1 MKRQIGAGDKTAP
14 ICKKEAL
21 MFLSQTRQTILCA
34 TLLICAINITPKVSG
49 TSQQPENP
57 KSPTPVSITRAAEDI
72 TAEQLKDYLDFIAS
86 DELEGRDTPSRGLDI
101 AAKFI
106 AVHLSRW
113 KLKPMGDLIEGSQ
126 RSYFQR
132 IPLRRDRID
141 PAKTTLNVNDR
152 GFRFGEDFLAL
163 PTGFSGT
170 ISAPLV
176 YVGDGWMIKSKNINP
191 YQGIDVKGKI
201 LITTNAGMPPGVTEA
216 DLSGVPGET
225 WDYPATYA
233 RRHGAAGVI
242 LIPSRNALAN
252 WERQRQANLEQS
264 HLAALSLEEPGGP
277 ELALAFPRVP
287 IISASAALTNI
298 LLSGEGRDPAEFFG
312 RNAEGKLPPSFT
324 LDANKKLSVTVGLK
338 SEATRSQ
345 NVVAM
350 VEGSDPTLKH
360 EYVTIGAHYD
370 GAVGPPMQPDAIYNA
385 ADDNASGTAGLMS
398 MAEALMRA
406 PRPKRSILFIWDAG
420 EERGLLGSYHF
431 TVKPPV
437 PLDKIVAHFNIDM
450 IGRTRTGDATSANEG
465 LAGPNEVFVVSPRSL
480 STELSALVDN
490 VNRSYLNL
498 RLNSRFDNVNNQ
510 FFFPRSDHV
519 PYLQQGIPI
528 LSWFTGLH
536 EDYHK
541 PSDSPDKVDYQ
552 KMEKIT
558 RTLFVTAWAL
568 ADAAKRPQIDHSL
581 PPGLVKMQQ

>member
-1 MKRQIGAGDKTAP
+1 
-14 ICKKEAL
+14 
-21 MFLSQTRQTILCA
+21 MFLLQTRQAILCA
-34 TLLICAINITPKVSG
+34 TLLLCALSITPKVNG
-49 TSQQPENP
+49 TYQPQE
-57 KSPTPVSITRAAEDI
+57 KATGKTAGQALSSAERI
-72 TAEQLKDYLDFIAS
+72 TADQLKDYLNFIAS

-106 AVHLSRW
+106 ALHLSRW
-113 KLKPMGDLIEGSQ
+113 KLKPMGDQLAGDQ

-141 PAKTTLNVNDR
+141 PAETSLNLNDQS
-152 GFRFGEDFLAL
+152 FHFGDDFLAL
-163 PTGFSGT
+163 PTGFTGT
-170 ISAPLV
+170 ISGPLV

-201 LITTNAGMPPGVTEA
+201 LITTNSGLPPGVSEA
-216 DLSGVPGET
+216 DLVGIPGEN

-233 RRHGAAGVI
+233 RKHGAAGVI
-242 LIPSRNALAN
+242 LIPSRNALSN
-252 WERQRQANLEQS
+252 WERQRQTNLEQS
-264 HLAALSLEEPGGP
+264 HLAALSLEEPGSP
-277 ELALAFPRVP
+277 EMVLSFPRVP
-287 IISASAALTNI
+287 IAIASAALTNI
-298 LLSGEGRDPAEFFG
+298 LLSGEGRDPAQFFG
-312 RNAEGKLPPSFT
+312 RDAEGKLPKPFL
-324 LDANKKLSVTVGLK
+324 LDSNKKLNITVGLK
-338 SEATRSQ
+338 SEAASTQ
-345 NVVAM
+345 NVMAM
-350 VEGSDPTLKH
+350 VEGSDPVLKH
-360 EYVTIGAHYD
+360 EYITLGAHYD

-385 ADDNASGTAGLMS
+385 ADDNASGTAGLLG

-450 IGRTRTGDATSANEG
+450 IGRTRIGDATPANEG
-465 LAGPNEVFVVSPRSL
+465 LAGPNEVFVVGPRSL
-480 STELSALVDN
+480 STELSKLVDD

-498 RLNSRFDNVNNQ
+498 KLNYRFDNVNNQ
-510 FFFPRSDHV
+510 FFFPRSDHT
-519 PYLQQGIPI
+519 PYLQQGVLI

-541 PSDSPDKVDYQ
+541 PSDSSDKIDYP

-558 RTLFVTAWAL
+558 RTLFITAWSL
-568 ADAAKRPQIDHSL
+568 ADAATPPQIDQPL
-581 PPGLVKMQQ
+581 PSGFGRKGQ

>member
-1 MKRQIGAGDKTAP
+1 MNLPQTMRVIVCTA
-14 ICKKEAL
+14 IVA
-21 MFLSQTRQTILCA
+21 LCA
-34 TLLICAINITPKVSG
+34 AGFTLKVNGSG
-49 TSQQPENP
+49 GGIKYDGTAGNTQQKPA
-57 KSPTPVSITRAAEDI
+57 SRTAAAAVGAAEHI

-106 AVHLSRW
+106 ALHLSRW
-113 KLKPMGDLIEGSQ
+113 GLKPVGDQVAGDGK
-126 RSYFQR
+126 SYFQR

-141 PAKTTLNVNDR
+141 PAQTSLKLNDR
-152 GFRFGEDFLAL
+152 RFSFGDDLLAL
-163 PTGFSGT
+163 PTGFAGT
-170 ISAPLV
+170 TGGPLV
-176 YVGDGWMIKSKNINP
+176 YVGDGWMIKAKNINA

-201 LITTNAGMPPGVTEA
+201 LIANNAGLPPGVSEA
-216 DLSGVPGET
+216 DLTGTLGED
-225 WDYPATYA
+225 WDYPLTYA
-233 RRHGAAGVI
+233 RRHGAAGII
-242 LIPSRNALAN
+242 LIPSRDSLAN
-252 WERQRQANLEQS
+252 WERQRQARLEQT

-277 ELALAFPRVP
+277 ELVLSWPRVP
-287 IISASAALTNI
+287 IITASGALTRS
-298 LLSGEGRDPAEFFG
+298 LLGGEGRDPAEFFG
-312 RNAEGKLPPSFT
+312 RNAEGKLPPSFA
-324 LDANKKLSVTVGLK
+324 LDPNKKLSITVGLK
-338 SEATRSQ
+338 SEAAATQ

-350 VEGSDPTLKH
+350 VEGSDPVLKH

-370 GAVGPPMQPDAIYNA
+370 GAVGPTTGAAQPDGIYNA
-385 ADDNASGTAGLMS
+385 ADDNASGTVALLA

-431 TVKPPV
+431 TVKPIV

-450 IGRTRTGDATSANEG
+450 IGRTRNGEATAANEG
-465 LAGPNEVFVVSPRSL
+465 LAGPDEVFVVGPRSL
-480 STELSALVDN
+480 STSLSVLVDA

-498 RLNSRFDNVNNQ
+498 KLNYRFDNVNNEH
-510 FFFPRSDHV
+510 FFPRSDHV

-541 PSDSPDKVDYQ
+541 PSDSADKIDYR

-558 RTLFVTAWAL
+558 RTLFVTAWSL
-568 ADAAKRPQIDHSL
+568 ADAAKRPLIDQPL
-581 PPGLVKMQQ
+581 PQGFGKK